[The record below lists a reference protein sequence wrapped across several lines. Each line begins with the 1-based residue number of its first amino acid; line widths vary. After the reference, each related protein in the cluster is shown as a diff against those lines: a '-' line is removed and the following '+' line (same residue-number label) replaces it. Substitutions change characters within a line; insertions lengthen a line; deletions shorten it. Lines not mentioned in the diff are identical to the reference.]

1 MREWTEGR
9 RVGGG
14 KDGRAEGR
22 AEGRAGGVGRDGS
35 QKLEPRTEMWGI
47 KHVRHFTSCCATVT
61 YATVN
66 VQPLITH

>member
-9 RVGGG
+9 RAGGG

-35 QKLEPRTEMWGI
+35 QKLEPHTEMWGTSATLVVTSALVVVTLFAI
-47 KHVRHFTSCCATVT
+47 RH
-61 YATVN
+61 N
-66 VQPLITH
+66 KEQ